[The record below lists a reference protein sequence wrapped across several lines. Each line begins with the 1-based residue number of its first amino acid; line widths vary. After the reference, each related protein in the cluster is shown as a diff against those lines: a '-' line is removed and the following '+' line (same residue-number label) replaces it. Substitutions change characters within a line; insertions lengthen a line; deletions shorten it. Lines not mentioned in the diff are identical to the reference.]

1 MFLRS
6 QGNKTK
12 LLANLK
18 NILFQNKSSSV
29 DYFAIDYSVKT
40 AINMNKNLIL
50 EQAFQEKFT
59 NPSSNSNKIDLPEIS
74 LINEIDDSSFDKLQI
89 DIMNFFQKIIDKK
102 SVTEGELLEL
112 EKEKFLQLASTPI
125 SLERISKFV

>member
-18 NILFQNKSSSV
+18 NILFHNKSSSV

-50 EQAFQEKFT
+50 EQAFQEKFQ
-59 NPSSNSNKIDLPEIS
+59 NAYSNSSQVDLPQIS
-74 LINEIDDSSFDKLQI
+74 LINEMDHSGFDKLQI

-102 SVTEGELLEL
+102 SVTEGELLDL